1 MSPATLGF
9 VLRAEDGEASLAHI
23 ESSRIILP
31 ELVGLCLG
39 VISLFPN
46 SFQITVTYS
55 PSFVSVFSFLVKW
68 GVRIFPLQGN

>member
-39 VISLFPN
+39 VISPFYKKRKN
-46 SFQITVTYS
+46 
-55 PSFVSVFSFLVKW
+55 
-68 GVRIFPLQGN
+68 